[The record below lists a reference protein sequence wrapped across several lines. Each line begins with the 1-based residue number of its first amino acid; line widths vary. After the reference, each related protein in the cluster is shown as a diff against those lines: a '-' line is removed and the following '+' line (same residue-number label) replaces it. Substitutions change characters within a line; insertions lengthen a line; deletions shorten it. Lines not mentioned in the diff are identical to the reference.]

1 MGVVKALWIRNLKA
15 FWRNKPALFFNLV
28 LPFFFVFIFSS
39 IFQGAIA
46 MMLAGIII
54 ATAFD
59 SGLRVSSNTID
70 DITGGFMKEVL
81 VSPISRLTIAIGQ
94 FVSSAT
100 IGSVQGLL
108 IYIIGLVIF
117 PDIRPDSVFTVFLVI
132 ASMAFVGLIFAGFG
146 LLMATKSKN
155 MQTFQA
161 VSMAITM
168 PMTFISGAYIP
179 LSSLPVP
186 LQWVGRFNPMSYA
199 VHFFR
204 DIAIVGGDEH
214 MKMIL
219 AMEQETIF
227 QFWGLT
233 ITPMVSILILVV
245 FGAIFL
251 FLSTL
256 TFAKVDFSKMHRN
269 KADAVDMWN

>member
-1 MGVVKALWIRNLKA
+1 MAVIKALWIRNLKA
-15 FWRNKPALFFNLV
+15 FWRNKSALIFNLV
-28 LPFFFVFIFSS
+28 IPFFFLFVFSS
-39 IFQGAIA
+39 VFQGAIS

-54 ATAFD
+54 AMAFD
-59 SGLRVSSNTID
+59 SGIRVSSNTID

-81 VSPISRLTIAIGQ
+81 VSPVSRFTIAVGQ

-108 IYIIGLVIF
+108 IYVVGLFIF
-117 PDIRPDSVFTVFLVI
+117 PDIRPNSVFTVLLVI
-132 ASMAFVGLIFAGFG
+132 ASLAFVGLIFAGFG
-146 LLMATKSKN
+146 LLIASKSKN

-179 LSSLPVP
+179 LSSLPTV

-204 DIAIVGGDEH
+204 DVAIVSPDEQ
-214 MKMIL
+214 MKMVL
-219 AMEQETIF
+219 AMEQEIIF
-227 QFWGLT
+227 QFWGLN
-233 ITPMVSILILVV
+233 ITPAISILILTV

-256 TFAKVDFSKMHRN
+256 TFTKVDFSKMHRN
-269 KADAVDMWN
+269 KMDAMDMFT

>member
-1 MGVVKALWIRNLKA
+1 MRVVKALWIRNLKA
-15 FWRNKPALFFNLV
+15 FWRNKPALLFNLV
-28 LPFFFVFIFSS
+28 LPFFFVFVFSS

-81 VSPISRLTIAIGQ
+81 VSPVPRFTIAVGQ

-117 PDIRPDSVFTVFLVI
+117 PDIRPDSPLTVLLVI

-146 LLMATKSKN
+146 LLIATKSKN

-204 DIAIVGGDEH
+204 EIAIDSSDIQME
-214 MKMIL
+214 MIL
-219 AMEQETIF
+219 AMEQELVF
-227 QFWGLT
+227 QFWGLN
-233 ITPMVSILILVV
+233 ITPTVSVLILMIFGVV
-245 FGAIFL
+245 FL

-256 TFAKVDFSKMHRN
+256 TFTRVDFSKMHRN
-269 KADAVDMWN
+269 KMDAVDMWS

>member
-1 MGVVKALWIRNLKA
+1 MNVVKALWIRNLRA
-15 FWRNKPALFFNLV
+15 FWRNKPSLLFNLAF
-28 LPFFFVFIFSS
+28 PFFFVFIFSS
-39 IFQGAIA
+39 IFDGAIA

-54 ATAFD
+54 ATVFD
-59 SGLRVSSNTID
+59 LSLRISSNTID
-70 DITGGFMKEVL
+70 DMTSGFMKEVL
-81 VSPISRLTIAIGQ
+81 VSPISRFTIAVGQ

-100 IGSVQGLL
+100 VGTVLGLL
-108 IYIIGLVIF
+108 IYVIGMVFFPDVRPASALTVVLVI
-117 PDIRPDSVFTVFLVI
+117 I
-132 ASMAFVGLIFAGFG
+132 SMIFVGLVFAGFG
-146 LLMATKSKN
+146 LLIASKAKN

-179 LSSLPVP
+179 LSALPVP

-204 DIAIVGGDEH
+204 SIAIDSAGPQMEV
-214 MKMIL
+214 IL
-219 AMEQETIF
+219 AMEQDVIF
-227 QFWGLT
+227 TFWGIT
-233 ITPMVSILILVV
+233 ITPMLSILILVA

-251 FLSTL
+251 VLSTI
-256 TFAKVDFSKMHRN
+256 TFTRVDFSKMARN